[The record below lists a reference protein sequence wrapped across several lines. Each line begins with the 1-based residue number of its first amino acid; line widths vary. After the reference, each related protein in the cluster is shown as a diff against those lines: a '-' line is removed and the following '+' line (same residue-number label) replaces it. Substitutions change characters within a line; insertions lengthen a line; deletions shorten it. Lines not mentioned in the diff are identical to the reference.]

1 MRTCILVGI
10 GSTLLLLGDVGPSQA
25 IDIVID
31 YTYDTNDFFT
41 VGSPAR
47 STIEAVAD
55 FYSEILDDT
64 FSPISTPP
72 PLVSSLPPEQNP
84 GTAYWEWT
92 MLFNHPSAA
101 GQVTL
106 LDETIEADEYRIYVG
121 AKNLPG
127 DAIGQGGTGGR
138 GWRSYNDGGYF
149 TTEEVDQINAITAA
163 FSTAVTTRGEPG
175 GFAAWGGRV
184 SFDLD
189 ASVNWHFDHTT
200 PPVEG
205 ENDLL
210 SVAIHEIGHAL
221 GLGGSSAWTALTTG
235 SGDAALFTGAA
246 ASAVYG
252 GYVPLAYNLVEGI
265 PVADKAHW
273 REGIAS
279 TVFGSAAAQEAAMDP
294 SLTVGTRKRLTAL
307 DAAALTDIG
316 WTVLEPILPGDYN
329 DDGTVNAAD
338 YTVWRNSLGQMG
350 GGLAADG
357 NHNNEIDA
365 GDFDVWKAHFGET
378 DGGGTGAGGSAA
390 VPEPQSFAILALGL
404 ILSPMGRRPVRTLRA
419 APL

>member
-1 MRTCILVGI
+1 LAAF
-10 GSTLLLLGDVGPSQA
+10 GSILLLLGDVTQSPA
-25 IDIVID
+25 IDVTID
-31 YTYDTNDFFT
+31 YTYDTDDFFA

-47 STIEAVAD
+47 LTIEAVAN
-55 FYSEILDDT
+55 FYSDILDDT

-72 PLVSSLPPEQNP
+72 PLVSSLPPDQNP

-92 MLFNHPSAA
+92 MLFNHPSAP

-106 LDETIEADEYRIYVG
+106 LDETIEADEYRIFVG
-121 AKNLPG
+121 AKSLPG
-127 DAIGQGGTGGR
+127 DAVGQGGTGGR
-138 GWRSYNDGGYF
+138 GWRSDNDGGFF
-149 TTEEVDQINAITAA
+149 TLEEIDQINATTAA

-184 SFDLD
+184 SFDTD
-189 ASVNWHFDHTT
+189 ADVTWHFDHTT
-200 PPVEG
+200 PPAVG
-205 ENDLL
+205 ETDLL

-221 GLGGSSAWTALTTG
+221 GLGGSSVWTSFTTG

-246 ASAVYG
+246 ASAEYG
-252 GYVPLAYNLVEGI
+252 AYVPLAFTLIEGV

-273 REGIAS
+273 REETMS
-279 TVFGSAAAQEAAMDP
+279 TVFGSSAMQEAAMDP

-316 WTVLEPILPGDYN
+316 WTVLEPILLGDYN
-329 DDGTVNAAD
+329 DDGTVNAVD

-365 GDFDVWKAHFGET
+365 GDFDVWKSHYGEMA
-378 DGGGTGAGGSAA
+378 GGPGTGGSAA
-390 VPEPQSFAILALGL
+390 VPEPASVAMLIIAIAWLAVSRWGSWSLG
-404 ILSPMGRRPVRTLRA
+404 P
-419 APL
+419 